1 MSEKVLV
8 EGATERTAAASF
20 TELNARR
27 LGPFRRYFRSHP
39 RVTDALVVVLYL
51 AASLPQ
57 AIVGTVVADRW
68 LALIPVV
75 AAGVVLLWRRDRPL
89 IVLGILMGLE
99 WMSLM
104 ASDGEASVGFGVW
117 FALYA
122 VAVRHPFRSALWA
135 LAGAALLTITPLW
148 FVDALFV
155 DEAPYLIWIVTGFV
169 LMWYFLAIGFGVT
182 TRKDREHE
190 IALRDWAIRNA
201 ELASA
206 TERNRIARE
215 MHDVVAHSLSVMI
228 ALSDGAAVVMKRD
241 QDRAREVL
249 DELSASGR
257 TALADMR
264 RVLGVLRAGP
274 DSAPREPLPAAGSLA
289 TLLDGFR
296 AAGLPIRLG
305 LSGPG
310 LPENPTF
317 QLTVYR
323 IIQESLTNVLRYGK
337 GVTIVNVAISRTGT
351 LVRVRIT
358 DDGWGGMGA
367 VMSVGTGQGITGMQE
382 RASIYSGTV
391 DCGPGAD
398 GGWIVDARLIIPED
412 REPTSREA
420 DSVRST

>member
-1 MSEKVLV
+1 MSEKALV
-8 EGATERTAAASF
+8 EGAAERTAAASF
-20 TELNARR
+20 TEINARR
-27 LGPFRRYFRSHP
+27 LGPFRRYFRHHP
-39 RVTDALVVVLYL
+39 RVTDSVVVFLYL
-51 AASLPQ
+51 IASLPSLIFG
-57 AIVGTVVADRW
+57 AELTDHYFAFVPVA
-68 LALIPVV
+68 
-75 AAGVVLLWRRDRPL
+75 AAGVVLFWRRDRPL
-89 IVLGILMGLE
+89 LVLGILLGLE
-99 WMSLM
+99 WLSLM
-104 ASDGEASVGFGVW
+104 TSDGQASVGIGVW

-122 VAVRHPFRSALWA
+122 VAVRHPFRIALGA
-135 LAGAALLTITPLW
+135 LAAAAVLTITPLW
-148 FVDALFV
+148 FVDALFIE
-155 DEAPYLIWIVTGFV
+155 EAPYLIWIVMGFV
-169 LMWYFLAIGFGVT
+169 LMWYLLAVGFGVT
-182 TRKDREHE
+182 IRRDREHE
-190 IALRDWAIRNA
+190 TALRDWAVRNA

-264 RVLGVLRAGP
+264 RVLGVLRVGP
-274 DSAPREPLPAAGSLA
+274 GSAPLEPLPAAGSLA

-296 AAGLPIRLG
+296 VAGLPLRLG

-310 LPENPTF
+310 LPEDPAF

-337 GVTIVNVAISRTGT
+337 SVTTVNVTISRSGT

-358 DDGWGGMGA
+358 DDGRGSMGP
-367 VMSVGTGQGITGMQE
+367 VVSVGTGRGITGMQE

-391 DCGPGAD
+391 DCGPGPD
-398 GGWIVDARLIIPED
+398 GGWIVDVRLVIPED
-412 REPTSREA
+412 REPTSRGA

>member
-1 MSEKVLV
+1 MSEKASV
-8 EGATERTAAASF
+8 EGAAGRTAAVSF
-20 TELNARR
+20 TELNAQR

-39 RVTDALVVVLYL
+39 RVTDALVVALYL

-57 AIVGTVVADRW
+57 AIIGTVTADRW
-68 LALIPVV
+68 VALIPVV
-75 AAGVVLLWRRDRPL
+75 AAGIVLFWRRDRPL
-89 IVLGILMGLE
+89 IVLSILMGLE
-99 WMSLM
+99 WISLM
-104 ASDGEASVGFGVW
+104 TSDGEASVGFGVW

-122 VAVRHPFRSALWA
+122 VAARHPLRSALWA

-169 LMWYFLAIGFGVT
+169 LMWYFLAVGFGVT

-190 IALRDWAIRNA
+190 TALREWAIRNA

-249 DELSASGR
+249 DELSTSGR

-264 RVLGVLRAGP
+264 RVLGVLRENP
-274 DSAPREPLPAAGSLA
+274 DAAPREPLPAAGSLS

-310 LPENPTF
+310 LPEDPAF
-317 QLTVYR
+317 QLTIYR

-337 GVTIVNVAISRTGT
+337 SVTTVEVAIKRTGI
-351 LVRVRIT
+351 LIRVKVS
-358 DDGWGGMGA
+358 DDGRGSMGP
-367 VMSVGTGQGITGMQE
+367 VVSVGSGQGIAGMQE
-382 RASIYSGTV
+382 RAAIYSGTV
-391 DCGPGAD
+391 DCGPGPD
-398 GGWIVDARLIIPED
+398 GGWVVNAQLVVPEEQQSSN
-412 REPTSREA
+412 RRAP
-420 DSVRST
+420 SVRSA

>member
-1 MSEKVLV
+1 MSEKASV
-8 EGATERTAAASF
+8 EGAAERTAAASF

-39 RVTDALVVVLYL
+39 RVTDALIVVLYL

-57 AIVGTVVADRW
+57 AIVGTVLADRW

-75 AAGVVLLWRRDRPL
+75 AAGIVLFWRRDRPL
-89 IVLGILMGLE
+89 IVLGILMALE
-99 WMSLM
+99 WASLM

-122 VAVRHPFRSALWA
+122 VAVQHPFRSALWA

-169 LMWYFLAIGFGVT
+169 LMWYFLAVGFGVT

-190 IALRDWAIRNA
+190 TALRDWAIRNA

-249 DELSASGR
+249 DELSTSGR

-264 RVLGVLRAGP
+264 RVLGVLRENP
-274 DSAPREPLPAAGSLA
+274 DAAPREPLPAAGSLS

-296 AAGLPIRLG
+296 AAGLSIRLG

-310 LPENPTF
+310 LPEDPAF
-317 QLTVYR
+317 QLTIYR

-337 GVTIVNVAISRTGT
+337 SVTTVDVAIARTGT
-351 LVRVRIT
+351 LVRVRVS
-358 DDGWGGMGA
+358 DDGRGSMGP
-367 VMSVGTGQGITGMQE
+367 VVSVGSGQGIAGMQE
-382 RASIYSGTV
+382 RAAIYSGTV
-391 DCGPGAD
+391 DCGPGPD
-398 GGWIVDARLIIPED
+398 GGWVVDARLVIPEEQQSTN
-412 REPTSREA
+412 RGAP
-420 DSVRST
+420 SVRSA